1 MIRQATTE
9 DRAAIR
15 GVLCAAFPSATEAG
29 LVEALRADGSM
40 LVELVHE
47 GAGGVDGYVAA
58 SAMRAPAGTAGLAP
72 VAVAPEAQGRGIGGA
87 LVRAAVEA
95 LRRDGIGA
103 VFVLGDPAWYG
114 RFGFSV
120 ERARGFVSAYP
131 AEYMMALEL
140 AEGALAGKAGALNYA
155 AAFDGLE

>member
-1 MIRQATTE
+1 MIRKAREQ

-15 GVLCAAFPSATEAG
+15 GVLRAAFPSEAEAG
-29 LVEALRADGSM
+29 LVEALRGDRDM

-103 VFVLGDPAWYG
+103 VFVLGAPAYYG

-120 ERARGFVSAYP
+120 ARARGFVSAYP

-140 AEGALAGKAGALNYA
+140 AEGALGGEA
-155 AAFDGLE
+155 AAWPGFQAHSR